1 MTATPINEYTL
12 ENNTI
17 FSIVGKGLKLNTSED
32 VKVFVDTIA
41 QMEDLKEIR
50 LGGNTIGVEAGQA
63 LADILKTRSTLKVIT
78 FEHSIA
84 ECFMTN

>member
-12 ENNTI
+12 DNNTI
-17 FSIVGKGLKLNTSED
+17 FSIVGKGLKLNTSDD

-41 QMEDLKEIR
+41 QMDDLKEIR

-63 LADILKTRSTLKVIT
+63 LADILKTRSTLKVTVVPLT
-78 FEHSIA
+78 FIS
-84 ECFMTN
+84 